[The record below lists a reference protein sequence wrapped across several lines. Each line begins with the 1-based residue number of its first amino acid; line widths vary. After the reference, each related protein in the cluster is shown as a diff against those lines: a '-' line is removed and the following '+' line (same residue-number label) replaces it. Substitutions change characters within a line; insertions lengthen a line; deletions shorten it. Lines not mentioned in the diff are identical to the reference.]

1 MAALTDAIQK
11 AIDRARA
18 ADNGRHAELIVNDGP
33 LRQTV
38 IALKAGTELAE
49 HNSPPAASI
58 QVIHGAVRITGEA
71 PAVIETG
78 GIEALTHFRH
88 AVEAI
93 EDTVFLLTT
102 VTSVPGKESHGTR
115 TGEMPV
121 ISETEQAA
129 GVRESGHAATD
140 GDQRRAP
147 AADDLE
153 RSDVND
159 TKIDSGRLDGRDS
172 VRHAP

>member
-11 AIDRARA
+11 AIDTARA

-33 LRQTV
+33 LRQTI
-38 IALKAGTELAE
+38 IALTAGTVLAE

-71 PAVIETG
+71 PAVIESG

-88 AVEAI
+88 AVEAL
-93 EDTVFLLTT
+93 DDSVFLLTT

-129 GVRESGHAATD
+129 GVRTTGGAAT
-140 GDQRRAP
+140 GDEDSAP

-153 RSDVND
+153 HSDVND
-159 TKIDSGRLDGRDS
+159 TKIESGRLDGRDS